1 MSDKKFEW
9 KDVIVSIG
17 GVQITGITEIKYK
30 HNYTI
35 EQLKQQLDDALE
47 VENYE
52 LCAELKI
59 LIDNFNK

>member
-1 MSDKKFEW
+1 MSDKKNQW
-9 KDVIVSIG
+9 KDVILSIG
-17 GVQITGITEIKYK
+17 GVQITGINEIKYK

-59 LIDNFNK
+59 QIDNFNK

>member
-1 MSDKKFEW
+1 MSDKKNQW

-17 GVQITGITEIKYK
+17 GVQITGINEIKYK

-59 LIDNFNK
+59 QIDNFNK

>member
-1 MSDKKFEW
+1 MSDKKNQW

-17 GVQITGITEIKYK
+17 GVQITGINEIKYK

-52 LCAELKI
+52 LCAELKKQ
-59 LIDNFNK
+59 IDNFNK

>member
-1 MSDKKFEW
+1 MSNKKFEW

-17 GVQITGITEIKYK
+17 GVQITGITEINYK

-47 VENYE
+47 VENYV
-52 LCAELKI
+52 LCAELKKQ
-59 LIDNFNK
+59 IDNFNK

>member
-1 MSDKKFEW
+1 MSNKKIEW

-17 GVQITGITEIKYK
+17 GVEITGITEIKYK

-59 LIDNFNK
+59 QIDNFNK